1 MTNDIIL
8 AGLGI
13 LVVIS
18 QTTLLGFKLQERL
31 TQKKE
36 RNGSKTNPTTVPGLA
51 SVCVNHG
58 VAIARVETKLN
69 SIDKRRKEDRE
80 DDKAFKTG
88 LTTQLDNIWNKV
100 NQPK

>member
-36 RNGSKTNPTTVPGLA
+36 GNGAKDNPTTVPGLA
-51 SVCVNHG
+51 TVCLSHG
-58 VAIARVETKLN
+58 KSITRVETKL
-69 SIDKRRKEDRE
+69 IAWEKRRGEDRE
-80 DDKAFKTG
+80 NDSVFKAG